1 MSVVREKFRCDVFD
15 AWLTLSMELY
25 RDQRFVI
32 RNFSVDDVDAYW
44 AIRND
49 PSVAEFQS
57 WSLPYP
63 VEKSKEH
70 IARFIELAKFTDG
83 ESFGYVIADPV
94 IDVMLG
100 DIVVI
105 LGWAG
110 RSAEIGYSLTPEARG
125 RGIATDAV
133 RHIIRHLF
141 DVVEVRRIHASL
153 HPDNVASM
161 MLLERLGFVYEGTA
175 RQSHWVDDVCTD
187 DPHFG
192 LLRSDWDAWNA
203 RMPSRPSLVEIQPL
217 TNLNRDDVFRIEP
230 HRSQLRFI
238 SPMANS
244 AAHALAP
251 DLDDDGG
258 RIVPWPR
265 VVVAD
270 GIVVGFVMVADQT
283 VTFPHPMLW
292 RLLIDRTHQRR
303 GIGWK
308 VLDLLAD
315 HFRAAG
321 CSQLLVSWVPGRGSP
336 EPMYLR
342 YGFIPTGE
350 VDGDEVVS
358 SLSLQ

>member
-1 MSVVREKFRCDVFD
+1 MV
-15 AWLTLSMELY
+15 LY
-25 RDQRFVI
+25 RDLRFVI
-32 RNFSVDDVDAYW
+32 RNFRVDDVDAYW

-63 VEKSKEH
+63 IEKSKEH
-70 IARFIELAKFTDG
+70 VARFLELAKPTDG

-94 IDVMLG
+94 TNAMLG

-110 RSAEIGYSLTPEARG
+110 RSAEIGYSLTPRARG

-133 RHIIRHLF
+133 REIIEHLF
-141 DVVEVRRIHASL
+141 DVVGVTRISASL

-161 MLLERLGFVYEGTA
+161 MLLERLGFIYEGTA

-203 RMPSRPSLVEIQPL
+203 RLRTRPNLVELHPI
-217 TNLNRDDVFRIEP
+217 TSLNRADVFRVES

-251 DLDDDGG
+251 DLDDNGG
-258 RIVPWPR
+258 RIVPWLR
-265 VVVAD
+265 AVVAD
-270 GIVVGFVMVADQT
+270 GIVVGFVMVAEPT
-283 VTFPHPMLW
+283 ATFEHPMLW
-292 RLLIDRTHQRR
+292 RLLIDRSHQRR

-315 HFRAAG
+315 HFRTAG
-321 CSQLLVSWVPGRGSP
+321 CNQLLVSWVPGRGSP
-336 EPMYLR
+336 EPIYLH

-350 VDGDEVVS
+350 VDGDELVAT
-358 SLSLQ
+358 LRL